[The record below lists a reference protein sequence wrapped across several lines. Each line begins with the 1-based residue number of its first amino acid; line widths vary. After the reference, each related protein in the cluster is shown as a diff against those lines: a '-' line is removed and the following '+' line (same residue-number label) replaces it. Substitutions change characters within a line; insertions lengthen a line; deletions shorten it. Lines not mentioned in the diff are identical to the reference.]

1 MVPSRSRPSAQSRR
15 ATGSAARRKAPG
27 TSPAGY
33 PVRAVPCR
41 SLPASPEPSP
51 AAAATPDPAA
61 LAGLATLRPPPLPGP
76 AVPPACRALMTVVAM
91 IAAIPAGHSA
101 ASRYRRIPVS
111 PSPSSP
117 YRAAALRREHAID
130 GWPAGAST
138 AGSPARTG
146 RGRRAVAACYYT
158 YGRKQRPAKPDLPPQ
173 EVLPPKLSLAI
184 HSPALV
190 SSMSSAPCPRD
201 LEYSP
206 AVPPELRIS
215 DPPAAPGVS
224 PARPGA
230 GIAPG
235 PALLQAL
242 ALLNHRLWPAT

>member
-117 YRAAALRREHAID
+117 YQAAALRREHAID

-138 AGSPARTG
+138 AVRLRG
-146 RGRRAVAACYYT
+146 RGGPTSATADQAA
-158 YGRKQRPAKPDLPPQ
+158 GQEPDKRS
-173 EVLPPKLSLAI
+173 VK
-184 HSPALV
+184 AL
-190 SSMSSAPCPRD
+190 
-201 LEYSP
+201 P
-206 AVPPELRIS
+206 AVTFGLGYGP
-215 DPPAAPGVS
+215 VH
-224 PARPGA
+224 
-230 GIAPG
+230 PG
-235 PALLQAL
+235 PGHATWMAP
-242 ALLNHRLWPAT
+242 AHPCAIGIHRPLTR